1 MPYLQL
7 SLTVQRRG
15 VERVEDAL
23 TDLGALSVSLADAHD
38 DAIFEPKPGETPL
51 WPEVRLD
58 ALFSADADRRG
69 LALALS
75 ELLPWLR
82 EEQLAFAD
90 IGDADWTRAWM
101 DSYRPMQFGER
112 LAVYPSGHAI
122 AAEDADRVVVRL
134 DPGLA
139 FGSGTHATTALCL
152 AWLDGLDLRDRRVLD
167 FGCGSGILAV
177 AALKLGAAQ
186 AHGIDIDPQALIASQ
201 SNAEANGVGTALSL
215 AEGSRDADRGAYD
228 VVVANILAGALVEL
242 APLILAGARPGA
254 PIALSGILDGQQDE
268 VIAAYA
274 AACSGLSTR
283 VQDGWVLVHGRVVG
297 A

>member
-7 SLTVQRRG
+7 SLTIQRRG
-15 VERVEDAL
+15 VERVEAAL
-23 TDLGALSVSLADAHD
+23 ADLGALSVSLADAHD

-58 ALFSADADRRG
+58 ALFDADADRRG
-69 LALALS
+69 LGLALT

-82 EEQLAFAD
+82 EEQLAFEH

-101 DSYRPMQFGER
+101 DSYRPMRFGER
-112 LAVYPSGHAI
+112 LAVYPSGNEVAD
-122 AAEDADRVVVRL
+122 EDAGRVVVRL

-152 AWLDGLDLRDRRVLD
+152 AWLDSLDLAGRRVLD

-177 AALKLGAAQ
+177 AALKLGAVS
-186 AHGIDIDPQALIASQ
+186 AHGIDIDPQALLASA
-201 SNAEANGVGTALSL
+201 SNAEANGVGEHLSL
-215 AEGSRDADRGAYD
+215 ADGSRDTDRAAYD

-254 PIALSGILDGQQDE
+254 PIALSGILEGQQDE

-274 AACSGLSTR
+274 AACPDLAVR
-283 VQDGWVLVHGRVVG
+283 VQDGWVLVHGRVQ
-297 A
+297 